1 MRDQCL
7 MVGTASWYSD
17 AEIDDMCDGLVSNA
31 AKARYLATLGL
42 HVERKPNGR
51 PLVLRG
57 PAERVLAGLRESEAA
72 PARPAATKPAPN
84 RAALVTLFG
93 RNRAAA

>member
-7 MVGTASWYSD
+7 MVGTAAWYSD

-51 PLVLRG
+51 PLVMRS
-57 PAERVLAGLRESEAA
+57 PAERVLAGLRETEAA
-72 PARPAATKPAPN
+72 PAGPPTKPAPN

-93 RNRAAA
+93 RHRAAA